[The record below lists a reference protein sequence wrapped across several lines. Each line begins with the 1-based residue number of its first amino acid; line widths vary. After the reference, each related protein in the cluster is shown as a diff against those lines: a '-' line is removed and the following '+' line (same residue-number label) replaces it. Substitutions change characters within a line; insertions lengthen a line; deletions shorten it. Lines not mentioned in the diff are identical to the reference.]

1 MMQLT
6 QSGQAAKLA
15 RWGSNKWFTALEV
28 TIELGITQVHARIN
42 DIRASGGTV
51 VSEDIT
57 LNEVKLCRYRVTL
70 MPDIKGETGHARS
83 QSPTS
88 VIAGQSYAE
97 ASGR

>member
-1 MMQLT
+1 MQLT

-15 RWGSNKWFTALEV
+15 RWGFNKWFTALEV

-51 VSEDIT
+51 LSEDIT
-57 LNEVKLCRYRVTL
+57 LNEVKLCRYRVSV
-70 MPDIKGETGHARS
+70 MPDIKGDPNSFRAS
-83 QSPTS
+83 VPTS
-88 VIAGQSYAE
+88 VATAQSYAQ

>member
-1 MMQLT
+1 MQLT

-15 RWGSNKWFTALEV
+15 RYGLNRWFTALEV

-57 LNEVKLCRYRVTL
+57 LNDVKLCRYRVSV
-70 MPDIKGETGHARS
+70 MPDIKGEARS
-83 QSPTS
+83 VGASSPTS
-88 VIAGQSYAE
+88 VDTARAYAD

>member
-15 RWGSNKWFTALEV
+15 RYGFDRWFTALEV
-28 TIELGITQVHARIN
+28 TIDLGITQVHARIN

-51 VSEDIT
+51 VSEEIT
-57 LNEVKLCRYRVTL
+57 LNEVKLCRYRVSV
-70 MPDIKGETGHARS
+70 MPDIKGETHGVRAS
-83 QSPTS
+83 SPTS
-88 VIAGQSYAE
+88 VDAAQVYAV